1 MYWVNQFGH
10 TLWSA
15 NQDGTDQQVL
25 VSGLAEP
32 TNIALDL
39 ASDKLYI
46 ADWLG
51 TIERVN
57 LDGTGLE
64 TLITGQNGAEGI
76 ALDIVRDKVYW
87 ASALQGSIQRANLDG
102 TDLETLVTGL
112 SSPVG
117 IALQIEA
124 APVPEPS
131 ALLLL
136 GIGTLGLIGYT
147 RWRKS
152 V

>member
-1 MYWVNQFGH
+1 M
-10 TLWSA
+10 
-15 NQDGTDQQVL
+15 
-25 VSGLAEP
+25 
-32 TNIALDL
+32 
-39 ASDKLYI
+39 
-46 ADWLG
+46 
-51 TIERVN
+51 
-57 LDGTGLE
+57 
-64 TLITGQNGAEGI
+64 
-76 ALDIVRDKVYW
+76 YW
-87 ASALQGSIQRANLDG
+87 ASALQGSVQRANLDG

-131 ALLLL
+131 ALLLF
-136 GIGTLGLIGYT
+136 GISTLGLIGYT